1 MLLISYQWFWFLSS
15 IPHSAYEEKKITLK
29 DLLTELSLKW
39 IHHDLR
45 LLTVHV
51 IFLFGA
57 MLFNILFVL
66 NTHLLFIELRWKN
79 RCWTLFWLCYLF
91 FLFVLRNT
99 PWYSF
104 LFSKCLSHKNLW
116 SFLSGIYFKL
126 SSTEQQQS
134 CVYASSILIKYCSC
148 FCLSPVLNLC

>member
-1 MLLISYQWFWFLSS
+1 MILISILNSTFRLWR
-15 IPHSAYEEKKITLK
+15 EKKITLK
-29 DLLTELSLKW
+29 DLLTELSFQW
-39 IHHDLR
+39 IHHDLQ

-91 FLFVLRNT
+91 FLFVLSNT
-99 PWYSF
+99 PWSSF

-134 CVYASSILIKYCSC
+134 CVYAWSILIKYCSC

>member
-1 MLLISYQWFWFLSS
+1 MKR
-15 IPHSAYEEKKITLK
+15 KKITLK
-29 DLLTELSLKW
+29 DLLTELSFKW

-91 FLFVLRNT
+91 FLFVLSNS
-99 PWYSF
+99 PWSSF

-148 FCLSPVLNLC
+148 FCLSPVLNLCLLHLPQRVVSVKLI

>member
-29 DLLTELSLKW
+29 DLLTELSFKW
-39 IHHDLR
+39 IHHDLQ

-79 RCWTLFWLCYLF
+79 RCWALFWLCYLF
-91 FLFVLRNT
+91 FSFVLSNT
-99 PWYSF
+99 PWSSF

-134 CVYASSILIKYCSC
+134 CVYGSFILIKYCSC

>member
-1 MLLISYQWFWFLSS
+1 MILISILNSTFRLWR
-15 IPHSAYEEKKITLK
+15 EKKITLK
-29 DLLTELSLKW
+29 DLLTELSFKW

-66 NTHLLFIELRWKN
+66 NTHLLFIELRRKN
-79 RCWTLFWLCYLF
+79 RCWTLFWLGYLF
-91 FLFVLRNT
+91 FLFVLSNT
-99 PWYSF
+99 PWSSF

>member
-1 MLLISYQWFWFLSS
+1 MKR
-15 IPHSAYEEKKITLK
+15 KKITLK
-29 DLLTELSLKW
+29 DLLTELSFKW
-39 IHHDLR
+39 IHHDLQ

-66 NTHLLFIELRWKN
+66 NTHLLLIELRWKS

-91 FLFVLRNT
+91 FLFVLSNT
-99 PWYSF
+99 PWSSF
-104 LFSKCLSHKNLW
+104 LFAKCLSHKNLW

-134 CVYASSILIKYCSC
+134 CVYASFILIKYCSC

>member
-15 IPHSAYEEKKITLK
+15 IPHSAYEEKKNN
-29 DLLTELSLKW
+29 SQRFAHW
-39 IHHDLR
+39 I
-45 LLTVHV
+45 
-51 IFLFGA
+51 IFEVNSPWSSASHCTCNFPFWGYALQYFVCIEYTSTA
-57 MLFNILFVL
+57 HRAKMEEQVLNFVL
-66 NTHLLFIELRWKN
+66 VVLLS
-79 RCWTLFWLCYLF
+79 
-91 FLFVLRNT
+91 NT
-99 PWYSF
+99 PWSSF

-126 SSTEQQQS
+126 SSTEQQES